1 MVQETEFGVIFEFGD
16 SPCGLAAELR
26 RAWVR
31 SRRPGAGQPDFT
43 SDSPGFPPELV
54 GACSHVGSVE
64 PDPSIAGIVQAVEA
78 ASNGEGEGQAES
90 VQWSVNMNQPSTHWT
105 KR

>member
-31 SRRPGAGQPDFT
+31 SRR
-43 SDSPGFPPELV
+43 PGFPPELV

-105 KR
+105 KS